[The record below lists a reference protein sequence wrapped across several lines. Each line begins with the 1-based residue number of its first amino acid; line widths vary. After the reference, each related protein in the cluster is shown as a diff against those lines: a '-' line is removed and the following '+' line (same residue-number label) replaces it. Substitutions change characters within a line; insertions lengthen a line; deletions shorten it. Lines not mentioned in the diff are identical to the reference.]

1 MLFVFF
7 KFWQINLL
15 VIVFFFK
22 IEEFGIIKEEDE
34 KGEEEE

>member
-7 KFWQINLL
+7 KFWQINLF

-22 IEEFGIIKEEDE
+22 IEMFDIIKEEDE
-34 KGEEEE
+34 EE

>member
-22 IEEFGIIKEEDE
+22 IEEFDIIKEEDE
-34 KGEEEE
+34 EDEK